1 VSDQSNGKKQASKN
15 MNNLSYIAKLK
26 LIFRSRNFVVI
37 LLTNYTGSVFL
48 AAFIYLNLYFRDV
61 GISYFELGLANAW
74 AGLISLFGIML
85 GGYSADMAGGKHR
98 KLMATFNKF
107 FITIAAIAI
116 ATATDFLGLLF
127 AWTVFGISQFC
138 QSSIDPILFESLP
151 AEHLGTGTSL
161 FTLTGIFG
169 LIGLVLVGVLIQ
181 DGFVEG
187 LRIFWLLAAAAS
199 FIDFLIRLALLEQTG
214 VPQKSEAKELRNFA
228 RNLLQ
233 EYRAGIKVAAATI
246 PLFLFVFLLDV
257 MSDICYQFAQLF
269 YLNEDVEMNY
279 TSINYIMIGATF
291 IGVIG
296 GLFAGFLLDKS
307 ESEAK
312 VMFLAYFFLPFAVL
326 LLLFSPTYPEWT
338 NVLPSDGFYAV
349 MASTAFVAVV
359 IKAGNDVVWRTI
371 AWGAIGRKLPR
382 EHTGKVVALLSMA
395 ISLMTILIM
404 PIVGFIYE
412 TQGGVPLL
420 LTALILNIVIL
431 SSLLWGWLRSMS
443 METEQIP
450 DVGVLDTSDHDI
462 TISQG

>member
-1 VSDQSNGKKQASKN
+1 MSDPSNGEKRASKN
-15 MNNLSYIAKLK
+15 ANNLSYIAKLK

-37 LLTNYTGSVFL
+37 LLTNYTGSIFL

-74 AGLISLFGIML
+74 AALVGLVGIML

-107 FITIAAIAI
+107 FITIAALVI

-151 AEHLGTGTSL
+151 PEHLGTGTSL

-169 LIGLVLVGVLIQ
+169 LIGLMLVGVLIQ

-187 LRIFWLLAAAAS
+187 MRIFWLLAAVVS
-199 FIDFLIRLALLEQTG
+199 FIDFVIRLVLLDQTG
-214 VPQKSEAKELRNFA
+214 MPQEVEVKELKSFA
-228 RNLLQ
+228 RNLIQ
-233 EYRAGIKVAAATI
+233 EYRSGIKVAAAAI

-269 YLNEDVEMNY
+269 YLNEDVEMSY
-279 TSINYIMIGATF
+279 ESINYVMIGATF

-296 GLFAGFLLDKS
+296 GLFAGSLLDKS

-312 VMFLAYFFLPFAVL
+312 VMFLAYFLLPFAVL

-338 NVLPSDGFYAV
+338 NVFPSSGFYAV

-371 AWGAIGRKLPR
+371 AWGAVGRKLPR
-382 EHTGKVVALLSMA
+382 EHTGKVMALLSMS
-395 ISLMTILIM
+395 ISIMAILIM

-420 LTALILNIVIL
+420 SMALVLNIVIL
-431 SSLLWGWLRSMS
+431 SSLLWGWLRSIGKKA
-443 METEQIP
+443 EQMP
-450 DVGVLDTSDHDI
+450 DVGVLETSDPEI
-462 TISQG
+462 TVSQG